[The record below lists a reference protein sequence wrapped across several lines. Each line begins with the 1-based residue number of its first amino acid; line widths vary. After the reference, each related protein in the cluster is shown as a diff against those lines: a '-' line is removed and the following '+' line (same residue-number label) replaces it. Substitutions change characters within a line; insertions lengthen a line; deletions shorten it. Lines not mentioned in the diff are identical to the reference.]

1 MSGAPGRT
9 VGVRADVDG
18 VPGAPAG
25 VLGGVARWS
34 GLPVAR
40 VRLVV
45 AALAVL
51 TFGVAGVLYLAAWLL
66 APAGGRRRRSR
77 WSG

>member
-1 MSGAPGRT
+1 MSGAPGTPSTSART
-9 VGVRADVDG
+9 PTVR
-18 VPGAPAG
+18 PGAPAG